1 MSRHRIIPIFIPH
14 VGCPHDC
21 IFCNQAKITGQLRED
36 YNKITGTYVEEM
48 IDAYLETIDR
58 DQTTVEVSFF
68 GGTFT
73 AIDLRKQR
81 ELLNA
86 AYEAKKSGK
95 VDKIRLSTRPDY
107 ISLPIMDHLSCYTV
121 DVVELGIQSMDMEVL
136 RLSKRSYPLE
146 SVRLASELVKKYG
159 MTLGHQL
166 MLGLPGDSREKD
178 LASLEAVLSMKPEL
192 MRIYPALVLKDT
204 EMAELFSQG
213 LYQPYSLE
221 EAVEIAA
228 LMMERCREEDV
239 LVIRAGLQTTSEIN
253 EGGEILAG
261 PFHPA
266 FRELCES
273 YLLMRRVL
281 ARPEASLELKIGQ
294 RDLSKLYAGKKKYFN
309 RILLEKDVK
318 VTVVADSLQ
327 DIIQIRHEEKG
338 CSTCI

>member
-1 MSRHRIIPIFIPH
+1 MNRHRIIPIFIPH

-36 YNKITGTYVEEM
+36 YNKITGKYVKET

-73 AIDLRKQR
+73 AIDLRKQQ
-81 ELLNA
+81 ELLEAAKNA
-86 AYEAKKSGK
+86 KMCGK

-107 ISLPIMDHLSCYTV
+107 IDLATMKHLASYTV
-121 DVVELGIQSMDMEVL
+121 DVVELGIQSMDEEVL
-136 RLSKRSYPLE
+136 LASNRAYPKK
-146 SVRLASELVKKYG
+146 SVKLASELVKKFG
-159 MTLGHQL
+159 MSLGHQL
-166 MLGLPGDSREKD
+166 MLGLPSDSKEKD
-178 LASLEAVLSMKPEL
+178 LKSLEEVLLLKPDM

-204 EMAELFSQG
+204 EMAELYKEG
-213 LYQPYSLE
+213 LYVPYTLE
-221 EAVEIAA
+221 EAVETAA
-228 LMMERCREEDV
+228 LMMKRCREENV
-239 LVIRAGLQTTSEIN
+239 LVIRAGLQTTEEIN

-273 YLLMRRVL
+273 YLLMKRIL
-281 ARPEASLELKIGQ
+281 EKPEESLEITIGE
-294 RDLSKLYAGKKKYFN
+294 RDLSKLYAGKKKYF
-309 RILLEKDVK
+309 REVQEKKKVK
-318 VTVVADSLQ
+318 VTIVPDKVE
-327 DIIQIRHEEKG
+327 DIIEIRPLGKG